1 MPMIGHRLGGLRPKF
16 HSCRHFDSVLGPL
29 ARSSRSGAR
38 TFFPIG
44 GRRRDGSVRRCT
56 QGASWRGG
64 TDCAAPRLPR
74 RRLPRGGHLLTLPLF
89 SFSLREA
96 GRERSLHC
104 RWLAQC
110 SDRGGR
116 LLGLHSHPSR
126 REGTRRRNHDRHS
139 PRGRVEGGGDSVA
152 AEGRRLPRHPAQCH
166 SPPTA
171 CAVEPGRACRRRR
184 RQCTVVHTVGDGCWH
199 LYWAGDVAVGD
210 GSAVACFCCWTG
222 CSGLRRC
229 CFRRWWCEAASS
241 SEAGFNVVHGISL
254 VLFLFFAVAQR

>member
-16 HSCRHFDSVLGPL
+16 HSCRHFDSVLVPL

-44 GRRRDGSVRRCT
+44 GRCPDGSVRRCT
-56 QGASWRGG
+56 QGASLRGS

-139 PRGRVEGGGDSVA
+139 RVGGWRGGGTRWQLRGGGCHDTPRSVIPRLRRALSSLGGRVAVVGDSVPSCTLWVTGVGTCT
-152 AEGRRLPRHPAQCH
+152 GRGTLALA
-166 SPPTA
+166 TGA
-171 CAVEPGRACRRRR
+171 LWLAF
-184 RQCTVVHTVGDGCWH
+184 
-199 LYWAGDVAVGD
+199 AVGLA
-210 GSAVACFCCWTG
+210 AV
-222 CSGLRRC
+222 GL
-229 CFRRWWCEAASS
+229 AA
-241 SEAGFNVVHGISL
+241 
-254 VLFLFFAVAQR
+254 AV

>member
-1 MPMIGHRLGGLRPKF
+1 LVIAWEVFDPSSTPAATLTACLGLPRA
-16 HSCRHFDSVLGPL
+16 
-29 ARSSRSGAR
+29 ARAAALVS
-38 TFFPIG
+38 FFP
-44 GRRRDGSVRRCT
+44 SVGVALTVPFAAVPKAPACVAALT
-56 QGASWRGG
+56 
-64 TDCAAPRLPR
+64 AAPRLPR